1 MSENET
7 KAPINYLRLSA
18 WEKYIPKWRDN
29 DKHGDNGLVLE
40 FKIVSPSAL
49 KVITETQ
56 YSDDNEKMLSF
67 LRTLVR
73 VKHSIILV
81 DDSVSPEKEMVI
93 DSIDTMRE
101 YGDTNLIREVIE
113 KLHEKAGVVGNETLK
128 K

>member
-18 WEKYIPKWRDN
+18 WEKYIPSWRGN

-40 FKIVSPSAL
+40 FKIVSPSSL
-49 KVITETQ
+49 KNITDTQ
-56 YSDDNEKMLSF
+56 YTDDNEKMLSF

-73 VKHSIILV
+73 VKHAIIIV

-93 DSIDTMRE
+93 DSIETMRE
-101 YGDTNLIREVIE
+101 YGDIELIREVIE
-113 KLHEKAGVVGNETLK
+113 KLHKKSGIVGDETLK